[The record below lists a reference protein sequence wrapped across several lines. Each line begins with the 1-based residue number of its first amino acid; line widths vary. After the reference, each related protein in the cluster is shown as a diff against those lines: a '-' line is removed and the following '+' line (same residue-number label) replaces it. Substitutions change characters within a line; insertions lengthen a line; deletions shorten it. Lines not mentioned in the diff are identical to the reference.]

1 MAFQSLNKLFF
12 DRAEQYDEKPFLWAK
27 KNKEWL
33 SLSWK
38 ETSLKVKEFA
48 GGLKSFG
55 IKPGDKVVIV
65 SENRPEWII
74 ADLAINLIGAV
85 TVPAYTTN
93 TEDDHH
99 YILEHSDAKAVIASN
114 NILANRVAL
123 ATTRTK
129 LCKILITL
137 DNYSGFE
144 PDNLK
149 IINFNEVND
158 FGKNNIE
165 TALDHLNQIQPD
177 DVSCII
183 YTSGTGGR
191 PKGVM
196 LTHRNIF
203 SNLQG
208 AEDLLEIIGK
218 KDNKYLSLIPLSHSY
233 EHTAGLYL
241 QIDLGSQ
248 IYFCEGPEKFSQNL
262 LEVSPTLTTAVP
274 RIFEVI
280 HDRIKIQMKNQNP
293 IIKFIFDRAVKV
305 GVKRHHYGL
314 NLLENIEYRS
324 YTSLIRKKINKQL
337 GGSLRAFVSGGAAL
351 NPEIGDFFFFLG
363 VKILQG
369 YGQTEASP
377 LISANRPENIKIE
390 TVGPAVKGVEAKLS
404 EEGELIVKGDCV
416 MKGYWKD
423 EKATNETI
431 VDGWL
436 HTGDIATISED
447 GYITITG
454 RKKELIVNS
463 GGDNIAP
470 ARPEASLTFQE
481 TIFQS
486 MVIGDRRPYLVAV
499 IVPEVEKT
507 KNMSDKEINE
517 IISSEVKK
525 ANEDLSSIE
534 KIRKF
539 IIAKEPFSTENG
551 LLTPTMKVRRH
562 KVVEIYGETLDDLYG
577 SKTHYIT
584 N

>member
-12 DRAEQYDEKPFLWAK
+12 DRADQYNEKPFLWAK
-27 KNKEWL
+27 KNKEW
-33 SLSWK
+33 SPLSWK
-38 ETSLKVKEFA
+38 ETSLKVREFA
-48 GGLKSFG
+48 GGLRSFG

-74 ADLAINLIGAV
+74 ADLAINLIGAI

-129 LCKILITL
+129 LCNILITL
-137 DNYSGFE
+137 DSYSGFE

-165 TALDHLNQIQPD
+165 TALDYLNHIQPD

-196 LTHRNIF
+196 LTHKNIF

-293 IIKFIFDRAVKV
+293 IIKFIFDRTVKV
-305 GVKRHHYGL
+305 GIKKHYYGL
-314 NLLENIEYRS
+314 NLLENIEYRT

-351 NPEIGDFFFFLG
+351 NPEIGDFFISLG

-423 EKATNETI
+423 EKATNEAI
-431 VDGWL
+431 IDGWL

-507 KNMSDKEINE
+507 KNMTDEEINE

-525 ANEDLSSIE
+525 ANEGLSSIE

-539 IIAKEPFSTENG
+539 VIAKEPFSTDNG
-551 LLTPTMKVRRH
+551 LLTPTMKVKRH
-562 KVVEIYGETLDDLYG
+562 KVIEIYGETLDDLYG
-577 SKTHYIT
+577 SKTY
-584 N
+584 

>member
-27 KNKEWL
+27 KNKEWS

-55 IKPGDKVVIV
+55 IKPSDKVVIV

-129 LCKILITL
+129 LCKLLITL

-149 IINFNEVND
+149 IINFNEVSD

-165 TALDHLNQIQPD
+165 TALDHLNQIQSD

-324 YTSLIRKKINKQL
+324 YTSLIRNKINKQL

-351 NPEIGDFFFFLG
+351 NPEIGDFFIGLG

-369 YGQTEASP
+369 YGQTESSP

-390 TVGPAVKGVEAKLS
+390 TV
-404 EEGELIVKGDCV
+404 
-416 MKGYWKD
+416 
-423 EKATNETI
+423 
-431 VDGWL
+431 
-436 HTGDIATISED
+436 
-447 GYITITG
+447 
-454 RKKELIVNS
+454 
-463 GGDNIAP
+463 
-470 ARPEASLTFQE
+470 
-481 TIFQS
+481 
-486 MVIGDRRPYLVAV
+486 
-499 IVPEVEKT
+499 
-507 KNMSDKEINE
+507 
-517 IISSEVKK
+517 
-525 ANEDLSSIE
+525 
-534 KIRKF
+534 
-539 IIAKEPFSTENG
+539 
-551 LLTPTMKVRRH
+551 
-562 KVVEIYGETLDDLYG
+562 
-577 SKTHYIT
+577 
-584 N
+584 

>member
-12 DRAEQYDEKPFLWAK
+12 DRAEQYNEKPFLWAK
-27 KNKEWL
+27 KNKDW
-33 SLSWK
+33 SPLSWN
-38 ETSLKVKEFA
+38 ETSIKVKEFA

-149 IINFNEVND
+149 IINFSEVSD

-165 TALDHLNQIQPD
+165 NALDHFNQIQPD

-305 GVKRHHYGL
+305 GVKRHYYGL

-324 YTSLIRKKINKQL
+324 YTNLIRKKINKQL

-351 NPEIGDFFFFLG
+351 NPEIGDFFIGLG

-470 ARPEASLTFQE
+470 TRPEASLTFQE

-499 IVPEVEKT
+499 IVPEFEKT

-517 IISSEVKK
+517 IILSEVKK

-551 LLTPTMKVRRH
+551 LLTPTMKVKRH
-562 KVVEIYGETLDDLYG
+562 KVIEIYGETLDDLYG
-577 SKTHYIT
+577 SKTH
-584 N
+584 

>member
-12 DRAEQYDEKPFLWAK
+12 DRAEQYNEKPFLWAK
-27 KNKEWL
+27 KNKDWS
-33 SLSWK
+33 SLSWN
-38 ETSLKVKEFA
+38 ETSIKVKEFA

-149 IINFNEVND
+149 IINFNEVSD

-165 TALDHLNQIQPD
+165 NALDHFNQIQPD

-351 NPEIGDFFFFLG
+351 NPEIGDFFIGLG

-507 KNMSDKEINE
+507 KNMNDKEINE

-525 ANEDLSSIE
+525 ANEGLSSIE

-577 SKTHYIT
+577 SKTH
-584 N
+584 

>member
-12 DRAEQYDEKPFLWAK
+12 DRADQYNEKPFLWAK
-27 KNKEWL
+27 KNKEW
-33 SLSWK
+33 SPLSWK
-38 ETSLKVKEFA
+38 ETSLKVREFA
-48 GGLKSFG
+48 GGLRSFG

-74 ADLAINLIGAV
+74 ADLAINLIGAI

-99 YILEHSDAKAVIASN
+99 YILEHSDARAVIASN

-137 DNYSGFE
+137 DSYSGFE

-165 TALDHLNQIQPD
+165 TALDYLNHIQPD

-196 LTHRNIF
+196 LTHKNIF

-280 HDRIKIQMKNQNP
+280 HDRIKIQMKNQNR

-305 GVKRHHYGL
+305 GIKKHYYGL
-314 NLLENIEYRS
+314 NLLENIEYKT

-351 NPEIGDFFFFLG
+351 NPEIGNFFISLG

-404 EEGELIVKGDCV
+404 KEGELIVKGDCV
-416 MKGYWKD
+416 MRGYWKD
-423 EKATNETI
+423 EKATNEAI
-431 VDGWL
+431 IDGWL

-499 IVPEVEKT
+499 IVPDVEKT
-507 KNMSDKEINE
+507 KNMTDEEINK
-517 IISSEVKK
+517 IISSEVKI
-525 ANEDLSSIE
+525 ANEGLSSIE

-539 IIAKEPFSTENG
+539 IIAKEPFSTDNG
-551 LLTPTMKVRRH
+551 LLTPTMKVKRH
-562 KVVEIYGETLDDLYG
+562 KVIEIYGEILDDLYG
-577 SKTHYIT
+577 SKTH
-584 N
+584 

>member
-12 DRAEQYDEKPFLWAK
+12 DRAEQYDEKPFLWVK
-27 KNKEWL
+27 TNKEW
-33 SLSWK
+33 SPLSWK
-38 ETSLKVKEFA
+38 ETSLKVREFA

-314 NLLENIEYRS
+314 NFLENIEYRS
-324 YTSLIRKKINKQL
+324 YTSLIRNKINKQL

-351 NPEIGDFFFFLG
+351 NPEIGDFFIGLG

-404 EEGELIVKGDCV
+404 DEGELIVKGDCV

-431 VDGWL
+431 IDGWL

-447 GYITITG
+447 GFITITG

-507 KNMSDKEINE
+507 NKMNDKEINE

-525 ANEDLSSIE
+525 ANEGLSSIE

-577 SKTHYIT
+577 SKTH
-584 N
+584 

>member
-33 SLSWK
+33 PLSWN

-48 GGLKSFG
+48 GGLRSFG

-74 ADLAINLIGAV
+74 ADLAINLIGAI

-129 LCKILITL
+129 LCKILITI

-149 IINFNEVND
+149 IINFNEVSD

-165 TALDHLNQIQPD
+165 TALDHLDQIQPD

-305 GVKRHHYGL
+305 GVKRHHLGL
-314 NLLENIEYRS
+314 NLLESIEYRS

-351 NPEIGDFFFFLG
+351 NPEIGDFFIGLG

-404 EEGELIVKGDCV
+404 EEGELIVKGNCV

-447 GYITITG
+447 GFITITG

-507 KNMSDKEINE
+507 KNMNDKKINE
-517 IISSEVKK
+517 IISSEVNK
-525 ANEDLSSIE
+525 ANEGLSSIE

-551 LLTPTMKVRRH
+551 L
-562 KVVEIYGETLDDLYG
+562 
-577 SKTHYIT
+577 
-584 N
+584 

>member
-27 KNKEWL
+27 KNKEWS

-38 ETSLKVKEFA
+38 ETSLKVREFA

-165 TALDHLNQIQPD
+165 TALDHLNQIQSD

-314 NLLENIEYRS
+314 NFLENIEYRS
-324 YTSLIRKKINKQL
+324 YTSLIRNKINKQL

-351 NPEIGDFFFFLG
+351 NPEIGDFFIGLG

-369 YGQTEASP
+369 YGQTESSP

-390 TVGPAVKGVEAKLS
+390 TVGPAVKGVEAKLT

-431 VDGWL
+431 IDGWL

-447 GYITITG
+447 GFITITG

-507 KNMSDKEINE
+507 SNMNDKEINE
-517 IISSEVKK
+517 IISSEIKK
-525 ANEDLSSIE
+525 ANEGLSSIE

-577 SKTHYIT
+577 SKTH
-584 N
+584 

>member
-12 DRAEQYDEKPFLWAK
+12 DRAEQYNEKPFLWAK
-27 KNKEWL
+27 KNKDW
-33 SLSWK
+33 SPLSWN
-38 ETSLKVKEFA
+38 ETSIKVKEFA

-74 ADLAINLIGAV
+74 ADLAINLIGAI

-149 IINFNEVND
+149 IINFSEVSD

-165 TALDHLNQIQPD
+165 NALDHFNQIQPD

-293 IIKFIFDRAVKV
+293 IIKFIFDRAVKI
-305 GVKRHHYGL
+305 GVKRHYYGL

-324 YTSLIRKKINKQL
+324 YTNLIRKKINKQL

-351 NPEIGDFFFFLG
+351 NPEIGDFFIGLG

-470 ARPEASLTFQE
+470 TRPEASLTFQE

-499 IVPEVEKT
+499 IVPEFEKT

-517 IISSEVKK
+517 IILSEVKK

-577 SKTHYIT
+577 SKTH
-584 N
+584 

>member
-1 MAFQSLNKLFF
+1 MTFQSLNKLFF
-12 DRAEQYDEKPFLWAK
+12 DRAEQYNEKPFLWTK
-27 KNKEWL
+27 KNKEWIPL
-33 SLSWK
+33 TWN

-48 GGLKSFG
+48 GGLRSLG
-55 IKPGDKVVIV
+55 VKPGDKIVIV

-74 ADLAINLIGAV
+74 ADLAINLIGAI

-123 ATTRTK
+123 ATTRTN

-149 IINFNEVND
+149 IIKFEEVGD

-165 TALDHLNQIQPD
+165 TALDHFEDIQPD

-196 LTHRNIF
+196 LTHKNIF

-262 LEVSPTLTTAVP
+262 NEVSPTLTTAVP

-293 IIKFIFDRAVKV
+293 IIKFIFNRAVKV
-305 GVKRHHYGL
+305 GIKRHHHGL

-337 GGSLRAFVSGGAAL
+337 GGNLRAFVSGGAAL
-351 NPEIGDFFFFLG
+351 NPEIGDFFIGLG

-377 LISANRPENIKIE
+377 LISANRPEKIRIE
-390 TVGPAVKGVEAKLS
+390 TVGPAVKGVEAKLT

-423 EKATNETI
+423 EKATSETI
-431 VDGWL
+431 IDGWL
-436 HTGDIATISED
+436 HTGDIATIAED
-447 GYITITG
+447 GFITITG

-470 ARPEASLTFQE
+470 ARPEAALTFQE

-507 KNMSDKEINE
+507 KSLGEKEINE

-525 ANEDLSSIE
+525 ANEGLSSIE

-551 LLTPTMKVRRH
+551 LLTPTMKVKRH
-562 KVVEIYGETLDDLYG
+562 KVFEIYGETLDDLYG
-577 SKTHYIT
+577 SKTH
-584 N
+584 

>member
-1 MAFQSLNKLFF
+1 MAFESLNKLFF
-12 DRAEQYDEKPFLWAK
+12 DRAEQYDKKPFLWAK
-27 KNKEWL
+27 KNKNWTP
-33 SLSWK
+33 LSWNQ
-38 ETSLKVKEFA
+38 TSLKVREFS
-48 GGLKSFG
+48 GGLRSFG

-129 LCKILITL
+129 LCKLLITL

-149 IINFNEVND
+149 IINFNEVSD

-165 TALDHLNQIQPD
+165 TTLDHLNQIQSD

-314 NLLENIEYRS
+314 NFLENIEYRS
-324 YTSLIRKKINKQL
+324 YTSLIRNKINKQL

-351 NPEIGDFFFFLG
+351 NPEIGDFFIGLG
-363 VKILQG
+363 IKILQG
-369 YGQTEASP
+369 YGQTESSP

-404 EEGELIVKGDCV
+404 EEGELIIKGDCV

-431 VDGWL
+431 IDGWL

-447 GYITITG
+447 GFITITG

-507 KNMSDKEINE
+507 NNMNDKEINE

-525 ANEDLSSIE
+525 ANESLSSIE

-539 IIAKEPFSTENG
+539 IVAKEPFSTENG

-577 SKTHYIT
+577 SKTH
-584 N
+584 

>member
-27 KNKEWL
+27 KNKEWS

-38 ETSLKVKEFA
+38 ETSLKVREFA
-48 GGLKSFG
+48 AGLKSFG
-55 IKPGDKVVIV
+55 IKSGDKVVIV

-99 YILEHSDAKAVIASN
+99 HILEHSDAKAVIASN

-165 TALDHLNQIQPD
+165 TALDHLDQIQSN

-208 AEDLLEIIGK
+208 AEDLIEIIGK

-324 YTSLIRKKINKQL
+324 YTSLIRNKINKQL

-351 NPEIGDFFFFLG
+351 NPEIGDFFIGLG

-390 TVGPAVKGVEAKLS
+390 TVGPAVKGVEVKLS

-447 GYITITG
+447 GFITITG

-463 GGDNIAP
+463 VGDNIAP

-486 MVIGDRRPYLVAV
+486 MVIGDRRPYIVAV

-507 KNMSDKEINE
+507 NNMNDKEINE

-525 ANEDLSSIE
+525 ANEGLSSIE

-577 SKTHYIT
+577 SKAH
-584 N
+584 

>member
-1 MAFQSLNKLFF
+1 MTFKSLNKLFF
-12 DRAEQYDEKPFLWAK
+12 DRAEQYNEKPFLWTK
-27 KNKEWL
+27 KNKEWIPL
-33 SLSWK
+33 TWN

-48 GGLKSFG
+48 GGLRSLG
-55 IKPGDKVVIV
+55 VKPGDKIVIV

-74 ADLAINLIGAV
+74 ADLAINLIGAI

-123 ATTRTK
+123 ATTRTN

-149 IINFNEVND
+149 IIKFEEVGD

-165 TALDHLNQIQPD
+165 TALDHFEDIQPD

-196 LTHRNIF
+196 LTHKNIF

-262 LEVSPTLTTAVP
+262 NEVSPTLTTAVP

-293 IIKFIFDRAVKV
+293 VVKFIFNRAVEV
-305 GVKRHHYGL
+305 GIKRHYHGL

-337 GGSLRAFVSGGAAL
+337 GGNLRAFVSGGAAL
-351 NPEIGDFFFFLG
+351 NPEIGDFFIGLG

-377 LISANRPENIKIE
+377 LISANRPEKIRIE
-390 TVGPAVKGVEAKLS
+390 TVGPAVKGVEAKLT

-423 EKATNETI
+423 EKATSETI
-431 VDGWL
+431 IDGWL
-436 HTGDIATISED
+436 HTGDIATIAED
-447 GYITITG
+447 GFITITG

-470 ARPEASLTFQE
+470 ARPEAALTFQE

-507 KNMSDKEINE
+507 KSLGEKEINE

-525 ANEDLSSIE
+525 ANEGLSSIE

-551 LLTPTMKVRRH
+551 LLTPTMKVKRH
-562 KVVEIYGETLDDLYG
+562 KVFEIYGETLDDLYG
-577 SKTHYIT
+577 SKTH
-584 N
+584 

>member
-1 MAFQSLNKLFF
+1 MTFKSLNKLFF
-12 DRAEQYDEKPFLWAK
+12 DRAEQYNEKPFLWTK
-27 KNKEWL
+27 KNKEWIPL
-33 SLSWK
+33 TWN

-48 GGLKSFG
+48 GGLRSLG
-55 IKPGDKVVIV
+55 VKPGDKIVIV

-74 ADLAINLIGAV
+74 ADLAINLIGAI

-99 YILEHSDAKAVIASN
+99 YILEHSDAKAVIASS

-123 ATTRTK
+123 ATTRTN

-149 IINFNEVND
+149 IIKFEEVGD

-165 TALDHLNQIQPD
+165 TALDHFEDIQPD

-196 LTHRNIF
+196 LTHKNIF

-262 LEVSPTLTTAVP
+262 NEVSPTLTTAVP

-293 IIKFIFDRAVKV
+293 VVKFIFNRAVEV
-305 GVKRHHYGL
+305 GIKRHYHGL

-337 GGSLRAFVSGGAAL
+337 GGNLRAFVSGGAAL
-351 NPEIGDFFFFLG
+351 NPEIGDFFIGLG

-377 LISANRPENIKIE
+377 LISANRPEKIRIE
-390 TVGPAVKGVEAKLS
+390 TVGPAVKGVEAKLT

-423 EKATNETI
+423 EKATSETI
-431 VDGWL
+431 IDGWL
-436 HTGDIATISED
+436 HTGDIATIAED
-447 GYITITG
+447 GFITITG

-470 ARPEASLTFQE
+470 ARPEAALTFQE

-507 KNMSDKEINE
+507 KSLGEKEINE

-525 ANEDLSSIE
+525 ANEGLSSIE

-551 LLTPTMKVRRH
+551 LLTPTMKVKRH
-562 KVVEIYGETLDDLYG
+562 KVFEIYGETLDDLYG
-577 SKTHYIT
+577 SKTH
-584 N
+584 

>member
-129 LCKILITL
+129 LCKLLITL

-149 IINFNEVND
+149 IINFNEVSD

-165 TALDHLNQIQPD
+165 TALDHLNQIQSD

-324 YTSLIRKKINKQL
+324 YTSLIRNKINKQL

-351 NPEIGDFFFFLG
+351 NPEIGDFFIGLG

-431 VDGWL
+431 IDGWL

-447 GYITITG
+447 GFITITG

-507 KNMSDKEINE
+507 KNMNDKEINE

-525 ANEDLSSIE
+525 ANEGLSSIE

-577 SKTHYIT
+577 SKTH
-584 N
+584 

>member
-1 MAFQSLNKLFF
+1 MTFKSLNKLFF
-12 DRAEQYDEKPFLWAK
+12 DRAEQYNEKPFLWTK
-27 KNKEWL
+27 KNKEWIPL
-33 SLSWK
+33 TWN

-48 GGLKSFG
+48 GGLRSLG
-55 IKPGDKVVIV
+55 VKPGDKIVIV

-74 ADLAINLIGAV
+74 ADLAINLIGAI

-123 ATTRTK
+123 ATTRTN

-149 IINFNEVND
+149 IIKFEEVGD

-165 TALDHLNQIQPD
+165 TALDHFEDIQPD

-196 LTHRNIF
+196 LTHKNIF

-262 LEVSPTLTTAVP
+262 NEVSPTLTTAVP

-293 IIKFIFDRAVKV
+293 IIKFIFNRAVKV
-305 GVKRHHYGL
+305 GIKRHHHGL

-337 GGSLRAFVSGGAAL
+337 GGNLRAFVSGGAAL
-351 NPEIGDFFFFLG
+351 NPEIGDFFIGLG

-377 LISANRPENIKIE
+377 LISANRPDKIRIE
-390 TVGPAVKGVEAKLS
+390 TVGPAVKGVEAKLT

-423 EKATNETI
+423 EKATSETI
-431 VDGWL
+431 IDGWL
-436 HTGDIATISED
+436 HTGDIATIAED
-447 GYITITG
+447 GFITITG

-470 ARPEASLTFQE
+470 ARPEAALTFQE

-507 KNMSDKEINE
+507 KSLGEKEINE

-525 ANEDLSSIE
+525 ANEGLSSIE

-551 LLTPTMKVRRH
+551 LLTPTMKVKRH
-562 KVVEIYGETLDDLYG
+562 KVFEIYGETLDDLYG
-577 SKTHYIT
+577 SKTH
-584 N
+584 

>member
-1 MAFQSLNKLFF
+1 MTFQSLNKLFF
-12 DRAEQYDEKPFLWAK
+12 DRAEQYNEKPFLWAK
-27 KNKEWL
+27 NDKEWIPL
-33 SLSWK
+33 TWN

-48 GGLKSFG
+48 GGLRSLG

-74 ADLAINLIGAV
+74 ADLAINLIGAI

-99 YILEHSDAKAVIASN
+99 YILEHSDAKAVIASS

-123 ATTRTK
+123 ATTRTN

-137 DNYSGFE
+137 ENYSGFE

-149 IINFNEVND
+149 IIKFEEVGD

-165 TALDHLNQIQPD
+165 TALDHFKDIQPD

-262 LEVSPTLTTAVP
+262 NEVSPTLTTAVP

-293 IIKFIFDRAVKV
+293 VVKFIFNRAVEV
-305 GVKRHHYGL
+305 GIKRHHHGL

-337 GGSLRAFVSGGAAL
+337 GGNLRAFVSGGAAL
-351 NPEIGDFFFFLG
+351 NPEIGDFFIGLG

-377 LISANRPENIKIE
+377 LISANRPDKIRIE
-390 TVGPAVKGVEAKLS
+390 TVGPAVKGVEAKLT

-423 EKATNETI
+423 EKATSETI
-431 VDGWL
+431 IDGWL

-447 GYITITG
+447 GFITITG

-470 ARPEASLTFQE
+470 ARPEAALTFQE

-507 KNMSDKEINE
+507 KSLDDKEINE

-525 ANEDLSSIE
+525 ANEGLSSIE

-562 KVVEIYGETLDDLYG
+562 KVFEIYGETLDDLYG
-577 SKTHYIT
+577 SKTH
-584 N
+584 

>member
-12 DRAEQYDEKPFLWAK
+12 DRADQYNEKPFLWAK
-27 KNKEWL
+27 KNKEW
-33 SLSWK
+33 SPLSWK
-38 ETSLKVKEFA
+38 ETSLKVREFA
-48 GGLKSFG
+48 GGLRSFG

-74 ADLAINLIGAV
+74 ADLAINLIGAI

-149 IINFNEVND
+149 IINFNEVSD

-165 TALDHLNQIQPD
+165 TALDYLDHINPD
-177 DVSCII
+177 NVSCII

-196 LTHRNIF
+196 LTHKNIF

-293 IIKFIFDRAVKV
+293 IIKFIFDRTVKV
-305 GVKRHHYGL
+305 GIKKHYYGL
-314 NLLENIEYRS
+314 NLLENIEYRT

-351 NPEIGDFFFFLG
+351 NPEIGDFFISLG

-423 EKATNETI
+423 EKATNEAI
-431 VDGWL
+431 IDGWL

-499 IVPEVEKT
+499 IVPDVEKT
-507 KNMSDKEINE
+507 KNMTDEEINE
-517 IISSEVKK
+517 IISSEVKI
-525 ANEDLSSIE
+525 ANERLSSIE

-539 IIAKEPFSTENG
+539 IIAKEPFSTDNG
-551 LLTPTMKVRRH
+551 LLTPTMKVKRH
-562 KVVEIYGETLDDLYG
+562 KVNEIYGEILDDLYG
-577 SKTHYIT
+577 SKTH
-584 N
+584 

>member
-12 DRAEQYDEKPFLWAK
+12 DRAEQYSEKPFLWAK
-27 KNKEWL
+27 KNKDWS
-33 SLSWK
+33 SLSWN
-38 ETSLKVKEFA
+38 ETSIKVKEFA

-149 IINFNEVND
+149 IINFNEVSD

-165 TALDHLNQIQPD
+165 NALDHFNQIQSD

-324 YTSLIRKKINKQL
+324 YTSLIRNKINKQL

-351 NPEIGDFFFFLG
+351 NPEIGDFFIGLG

-470 ARPEASLTFQE
+470 ARSEASLTFQE

-507 KNMSDKEINE
+507 KNMNDKEINE

-525 ANEDLSSIE
+525 ANEGLSSIE

-577 SKTHYIT
+577 SKTH
-584 N
+584 

>member
-12 DRAEQYDEKPFLWAK
+12 DRAEQYDEKPFLWVK
-27 KNKEWL
+27 TNKEW
-33 SLSWK
+33 SPLSWK
-38 ETSLKVKEFA
+38 ETSLKVREFA
-48 GGLKSFG
+48 GGLKTFG

-165 TALDHLNQIQPD
+165 TALDHLNQIQSD
-177 DVSCII
+177 DISCII

-324 YTSLIRKKINKQL
+324 YTSLIRNKINKQL

-351 NPEIGDFFFFLG
+351 NPEIGDFFIGLG

-369 YGQTEASP
+369 YGQTESSP

-431 VDGWL
+431 IDGWL

-447 GYITITG
+447 GFITITG

-507 KNMSDKEINE
+507 NNMNDKEINE

-525 ANEDLSSIE
+525 ANEGLSSIE

-577 SKTHYIT
+577 SKTH
-584 N
+584 

>member
-27 KNKEWL
+27 KNKEWS

-38 ETSLKVKEFA
+38 ETSLKVREFA

-149 IINFNEVND
+149 IINFNEVSD

-165 TALDHLNQIQPD
+165 TTLDHLNQIQSD

-314 NLLENIEYRS
+314 NFLENIEYRS
-324 YTSLIRKKINKQL
+324 YTSLIRNKINKQL

-351 NPEIGDFFFFLG
+351 NPEIGDFFIGLG

-404 EEGELIVKGDCV
+404 EEGELIIKGDCV

-431 VDGWL
+431 IDGWL

-447 GYITITG
+447 GFITITG

-507 KNMSDKEINE
+507 NKMNDKEINE
-517 IISSEVKK
+517 IISSEIKK
-525 ANEDLSSIE
+525 ANEGLSSIE

-577 SKTHYIT
+577 SKTH
-584 N
+584 

>member
-27 KNKEWL
+27 KNKEW
-33 SLSWK
+33 SPLSWN
-38 ETSLKVKEFA
+38 ETSLKVRKFA
-48 GGLKSFG
+48 GGLRSFG
-55 IKPGDKVVIV
+55 IKPGDKIVIV

-74 ADLAINLIGAV
+74 ADLAINLIGAI

-137 DNYSGFE
+137 NNYSGFE
-144 PDNLK
+144 PDNLQ
-149 IINFNEVND
+149 IVNFDEVSD
-158 FGKNNIE
+158 FGENNIE
-165 TALDHLNQIQPD
+165 TSLDHLNQIQPD

-196 LTHRNIF
+196 LTHKNIY

-293 IIKFIFDRAVKV
+293 IIKFIFDRAVKI
-305 GVKRHHYGL
+305 GIKRHYYNL
-314 NLLENIEYRS
+314 NLLENIEYKS

-351 NPEIGDFFFFLG
+351 NPEIGDFFISLG

-377 LISANRPENIKIE
+377 LISANRPDNIKIE

-499 IVPEVEKT
+499 IVPEIEKT
-507 KNMSDKEINE
+507 KNLTDEEINE
-517 IISSEVKK
+517 IISSEVKR
-525 ANEDLSSIE
+525 ANEGLSSIE

-539 IIAKEPFSTENG
+539 IIAKEPFSTDNG

-562 KVVEIYGETLDDLYG
+562 KVIEIYGETLDDLYG
-577 SKTHYIT
+577 SKTH
-584 N
+584 

>member
-1 MAFQSLNKLFF
+1 MTFQSLNKLFF
-12 DRAEQYDEKPFLWAK
+12 DRAEQYNEKPFLWVK
-27 KNKEWL
+27 KNKEWI
-33 SLSWK
+33 SLNWN

-48 GGLKSFG
+48 GGLRSLG
-55 IKPGDKVVIV
+55 VKPGDKIVIV

-74 ADLAINLIGAV
+74 ADLAINLIGAI

-99 YILEHSDAKAVIASN
+99 YILEHSDAKAVIASS

-123 ATTRTK
+123 ATTRTN

-137 DNYSGFE
+137 ENYSGFE

-149 IINFNEVND
+149 IIKFEEVSD
-158 FGKNNIE
+158 FGKNNIG
-165 TALDHLNQIQPD
+165 TALDHFEDIQPD

-262 LEVSPTLTTAVP
+262 NEVSPTLTTAVP

-293 IIKFIFDRAVKV
+293 IVKFIFNRAVEV
-305 GVKRHHYGL
+305 GIKRHHHGL

-337 GGSLRAFVSGGAAL
+337 GGNLRAFVSGGAAL
-351 NPEIGDFFFFLG
+351 NPEIGDFFIGLG

-377 LISANRPENIKIE
+377 LISANRPEKIRIE
-390 TVGPAVKGVEAKLS
+390 TVGPAVKGVEAKLT

-423 EKATNETI
+423 EKATSEAI
-431 VDGWL
+431 IDGWL
-436 HTGDIATISED
+436 HTGDIATIAED
-447 GYITITG
+447 GFITITG

-470 ARPEASLTFQE
+470 ARPEAALTFQE

-507 KNMSDKEINE
+507 KNLGDKEINE

-525 ANEDLSSIE
+525 ANEGLSSIE

-562 KVVEIYGETLDDLYG
+562 KVFEIYGETLDDLYG
-577 SKTHYIT
+577 SKTH
-584 N
+584 

>member
-27 KNKEWL
+27 KNKEWS

-38 ETSLKVKEFA
+38 ETSLKVREFA

-149 IINFNEVND
+149 IINFNEVSD

-165 TALDHLNQIQPD
+165 TTLDHLNQIQSD

-324 YTSLIRKKINKQL
+324 YTSLIRNKINKQL

-351 NPEIGDFFFFLG
+351 NPEIGDFFIGLG

-404 EEGELIVKGDCV
+404 EEGELIIKGDCV

-431 VDGWL
+431 IDGWL

-447 GYITITG
+447 GFITITG

-507 KNMSDKEINE
+507 SNMNDKEINE

-525 ANEDLSSIE
+525 ANEGLSSIE

-577 SKTHYIT
+577 SKTH
-584 N
+584 

>member
-12 DRAEQYDEKPFLWAK
+12 DRADQYNEKPFLWAK
-27 KNKEWL
+27 KNKEW
-33 SLSWK
+33 SPLSWK
-38 ETSLKVKEFA
+38 ETSLKVREFA
-48 GGLKSFG
+48 GGLRSFG

-74 ADLAINLIGAV
+74 ADLAINLIGAI

-99 YILEHSDAKAVIASN
+99 YILEHSDARAVIASN

-149 IINFNEVND
+149 IINFNEVSD

-165 TALDHLNQIQPD
+165 TALDYLDHINPD
-177 DVSCII
+177 NVSCII

-196 LTHRNIF
+196 LTHKNIF

-293 IIKFIFDRAVKV
+293 IIKFIFDRTVKV
-305 GVKRHHYGL
+305 GIKKHYYGL
-314 NLLENIEYRS
+314 NLLENIEYRT

-351 NPEIGDFFFFLG
+351 NPEIGDFFISLG

-404 EEGELIVKGDCV
+404 KEGELIVKGDCV
-416 MKGYWKD
+416 MRGYWKD
-423 EKATNETI
+423 EKATDEAI
-431 VDGWL
+431 IDGWL

-507 KNMSDKEINE
+507 KNMTDEEINE

-525 ANEDLSSIE
+525 ANEGLSSIE

-539 IIAKEPFSTENG
+539 VIAKEPFSTDNG
-551 LLTPTMKVRRH
+551 LLTPTMKVKRH
-562 KVVEIYGETLDDLYG
+562 KVIEIYGETLDDLYG
-577 SKTHYIT
+577 SKTY
-584 N
+584 

>member
-149 IINFNEVND
+149 IINFNEVSD

-165 TALDHLNQIQPD
+165 TALDHLNQIQSD

-324 YTSLIRKKINKQL
+324 YTSLIRNKINKQL

-351 NPEIGDFFFFLG
+351 NPEIGDFFIGLG

-431 VDGWL
+431 IDGWL

-447 GYITITG
+447 GFITITG

-507 KNMSDKEINE
+507 KNMSDKEISE

-577 SKTHYIT
+577 SKTH
-584 N
+584 

>member
-27 KNKEWL
+27 KNKEWS

-38 ETSLKVKEFA
+38 ETSLKVKEFS

-149 IINFNEVND
+149 IINFKEVSD

-165 TALDHLNQIQPD
+165 NALDHFNQIQPD

-351 NPEIGDFFFFLG
+351 NPEIGDFFIGLG

-577 SKTHYIT
+577 SKTH
-584 N
+584 